1 MIRRLRRVDRTRFKT
16 LTFPHL
22 EFLFNMALKYTG
34 KKYDAE
40 DIVQETMYRAYGN
53 FHQLRDEDK
62 CRQWL
67 FAILRTTFL
76 KEKRSFIRR
85 PILDDGSGYL
95 KHLTDES
102 ADSLAVL
109 LEKKMDR
116 EDIQYV
122 LERLTEKHKSPII
135 LYYMEDMTY
144 QEIADF
150 LEIPIGTV
158 MSRLARA
165 KKQMKKELLKKFAA
179 KQKKSKIVLLS
190 TLLFQGVLR

>member
-1 MIRRLRRVDRTRFKT
+1 MIGRLRRVDRTRFKD
-16 LTFPHL
+16 LTYPHL
-22 EFLFNMALKYTG
+22 GFLFNMALKYTG
-34 KKYDAE
+34 KSYDAE
-40 DIVQETMYRAYGN
+40 DIVQETMYLAYRN
-53 FHQLRDEDK
+53 FHQLRDEEK

-85 PILDDGSGYL
+85 PLLDDGSGYL

-102 ADSLAVL
+102 ADSLAL
-109 LEKKMDR
+109 LFEKKMDR
-116 EDIQYV
+116 EDVQYV
-122 LERLTEKHKSPII
+122 LERMTEKHKSPLI

-144 QEIADF
+144 QEIADY

-165 KKQMKKELLKKFAA
+165 KKQMKKELLKKLAK
-179 KQKKSKIVLLS
+179 KQKKSNLIFLA
-190 TLLFQGVLR
+190 TLLFRGVL

>member
-1 MIRRLRRVDRTRFKT
+1 MIGRLRRVDRTRFKD
-16 LTFPHL
+16 LTYPHL

-34 KKYDAE
+34 KPYDAE
-40 DIVQETMYRAYGN
+40 DIVQETMYLAYRN
-53 FHQLRDEDK
+53 FHQLRDEEK

-85 PILDDGSGYL
+85 PLLDDGSGYL

-102 ADSLAVL
+102 ADSLAVRF
-109 LEKKMDR
+109 EKKMDR
-116 EDIQYV
+116 EDVQYV
-122 LERLTEKHKSPII
+122 LERMTEKHKSPLI

-144 QEIADF
+144 QEIADY
-150 LEIPIGTV
+150 LAIPIGTV

-165 KKQMKKELLKKFAA
+165 KKQMKKELLKKLAK
-179 KQKKSKIVLLS
+179 KQKKSNLISLV
-190 TLLFQGVLR
+190 TLLFRGVL

>member
-1 MIRRLRRVDRTRFKT
+1 MIGRLRRVDRTRFKD
-16 LTFPHL
+16 LTYPHL
-22 EFLFNMALKYTG
+22 GFLFNMALKYTG
-34 KKYDAE
+34 KSYDAE
-40 DIVQETMYRAYGN
+40 DIVQETMYLAYRN
-53 FHQLRDEDK
+53 FHQLRDEEK

-85 PILDDGSGYL
+85 PLLDDGSGYL

-102 ADSLAVL
+102 ADSLAL
-109 LEKKMDR
+109 LFEKKMDR
-116 EDIQYV
+116 EDVQYV
-122 LERLTEKHKSPII
+122 LEQMTEKHKSPLI

-144 QEIADF
+144 QEIADY

-165 KKQMKKELLKKFAA
+165 KKQMKKELLKKLAK
-179 KQKKSKIVLLS
+179 KQKKSNLIFLA
-190 TLLFQGVLR
+190 TLLFRGVL

>member
-1 MIRRLRRVDRTRFKT
+1 MIGRLRRVDRTRFKD
-16 LTFPHL
+16 LTYPHL

-34 KKYDAE
+34 KSYDAE
-40 DIVQETMYRAYGN
+40 DIVQETMYLAYRN
-53 FHQLRDEDK
+53 FHQLRDEEK

-85 PILDDGSGYL
+85 PLLDDGSGYL

-102 ADSLAVL
+102 ADSLSL
-109 LEKKMDR
+109 LFEKKMDR

-122 LERLTEKHKSPII
+122 LERMTEKHKSPLI

-144 QEIADF
+144 QEIADY
-150 LEIPIGTV
+150 LDIPIGTV

-165 KKQMKKELLKKFAA
+165 KKQMKKELLKKLAK
-179 KQKKSKIVLLS
+179 KQKKSNLIFLA
-190 TLLFQGVLR
+190 TLLFRGVL

>member
-1 MIRRLRRVDRTRFKT
+1 MIGRLRRVDRTRFKD
-16 LTFPHL
+16 LTYPHL

-34 KKYDAE
+34 KSYDAE
-40 DIVQETMYRAYGN
+40 DIVQETMYLAYRN
-53 FHQLRDEDK
+53 FHQLRDEEK

-85 PILDDGSGYL
+85 PLLDDGSGYL

-102 ADSLAVL
+102 ADSLAL
-109 LEKKMDR
+109 LFEKKMDR
-116 EDIQYV
+116 EDVQYV
-122 LERLTEKHKSPII
+122 LERMTEKHKSPLI

-144 QEIADF
+144 QEIADY

-165 KKQMKKELLKKFAA
+165 KKQMKKELLKKLAK
-179 KQKKSKIVLLS
+179 KQKKSNLISLA
-190 TLLFQGVLR
+190 TLLFGGVL

>member
-1 MIRRLRRVDRTRFKT
+1 MIGRLRRVDRTRFKD
-16 LTFPHL
+16 LTYPHL

-34 KKYDAE
+34 KSYDAE
-40 DIVQETMYRAYGN
+40 DIVQETMYLAYRN
-53 FHQLRDEDK
+53 FHQLRDEEK

-85 PILDDGSGYL
+85 PLLDDGSGYL
-95 KHLTDES
+95 KHITDES
-102 ADSLAVL
+102 ADSLAVRF
-109 LEKKMDR
+109 EKKMDR
-116 EDIQYV
+116 EDVQYV
-122 LERLTEKHKSPII
+122 LERMTEKHKSPLI

-144 QEIADF
+144 QEIADY

-165 KKQMKKELLKKFAA
+165 KKQMKKELLKKLAK
-179 KQKKSKIVLLS
+179 KQKKSNLISLA
-190 TLLFQGVLR
+190 TLLFGGVL

>member
-1 MIRRLRRVDRTRFKT
+1 MIGRLRRVDRTRFKD
-16 LTFPHL
+16 LTYPHL

-34 KKYDAE
+34 KSYDAE
-40 DIVQETMYRAYGN
+40 DIVQETMYLAYRN
-53 FHQLRDEDK
+53 FHQLRDEEK

-85 PILDDGSGYL
+85 PLLDDGSGYL

-102 ADSLAVL
+102 ADSLAL
-109 LEKKMDR
+109 LFEKKMDR
-116 EDIQYV
+116 EDVQYV
-122 LERLTEKHKSPII
+122 LERMTEKHKSPLI

-144 QEIADF
+144 QEIADY

-165 KKQMKKELLKKFAA
+165 KKQMKKELLKKLAK
-179 KQKKSKIVLLS
+179 KQKKSNLIFL
-190 TLLFQGVLR
+190 

>member
-1 MIRRLRRVDRTRFKT
+1 MIGRLRRVDRTRFKD
-16 LTFPHL
+16 LTYPHL

-34 KKYDAE
+34 KRYDAE
-40 DIVQETMYRAYGN
+40 DIVQETMYLAYRN
-53 FHQLRDEDK
+53 FHQLRDEEK

-85 PILDDGSGYL
+85 PLLDDGSGYL

-102 ADSLAVL
+102 ADSLAVRF
-109 LEKKMDR
+109 EKKMDR
-116 EDIQYV
+116 EDVQYV
-122 LERLTEKHKSPII
+122 LERMTEKHKSPLI

-144 QEIADF
+144 QEIADY
-150 LEIPIGTV
+150 LAIPIGTV

-165 KKQMKKELLKKFAA
+165 KKQMKKELLKKLAK
-179 KQKKSKIVLLS
+179 KQKKSNLISLA
-190 TLLFQGVLR
+190 TLLFRGVL

>member
-1 MIRRLRRVDRTRFKT
+1 MIGRLRRVDRTRFKD
-16 LTFPHL
+16 LTYPHL

-34 KKYDAE
+34 KSYDAE
-40 DIVQETMYRAYGN
+40 DIVQETMYLAYRN
-53 FHQLRDEDK
+53 FHQLRDEEK

-85 PILDDGSGYL
+85 PLLDDGSGYL

-102 ADSLAVL
+102 ADSLSL
-109 LEKKMDR
+109 LFEKKMDR

-122 LERLTEKHKSPII
+122 LERMTEKHKSPLM

-144 QEIADF
+144 QEIADY
-150 LEIPIGTV
+150 LDIPIGTV

-165 KKQMKKELLKKFAA
+165 KKQMKKELLKKLAK
-179 KQKKSKIVLLS
+179 KQKKSNLIFLA
-190 TLLFQGVLR
+190 TLLFRGVL

>member
-1 MIRRLRRVDRTRFKT
+1 MIGRLRRVDRSRFKT

-22 EFLFNMALKYTG
+22 QFLFNMALKYTG
-34 KKYDAE
+34 KNYDAE
-40 DIVQETMYRAYGN
+40 DIVQETMYTAYRN
-53 FHQLRDEDK
+53 FHQLRDDEK

-85 PILDDGSGYL
+85 PMLDDGSGYL

-102 ADSLAVL
+102 ADSLASL

-116 EDIQYV
+116 EDVQYA
-122 LERLTEKHKSPII
+122 LERLTEKHKSPVI

-144 QEIADF
+144 QEIADY

-165 KKQMKKELLKKFAA
+165 KKQMKKELLKKLAA
-179 KQKKSKIVLLS
+179 KQKKSKFAILS
-190 TLLFQGVLR
+190 TLLCQGVLR